1 MGEISYADEA
11 MDKLKSLD
19 PALYQAQQP
28 SYLAEK
34 QQALQKTKF

>member
-19 PALYQAQQP
+19 ADLYQAHQA

-34 QQALQKTKF
+34 QRALQKTKF